1 MLCSFGSLWPLWPV
15 STTYGL
21 GKYVFI
27 RGTCKAHIVSC
38 HLSNTDEGAP
48 CRVSNT
54 TKKTFAKCQIKSPC
68 STFRVIYHTI
78 SRQTKSHNERKA
90 RRQANPDVTL
100 GMRLRFLPIPN
111 AASCWRMIP
120 PISHWNLAKA
130 VQASVIGTLLRHGEF
145 IYSCSNCKQ
154 SHSKILSMSM

>member
-1 MLCSFGSLWPLWPV
+1 MTAAGRSYAGAIPGVSYNTCSEPGSTWRIVPVSSSFIQFQASKKHLPPRCALWPLWPV

-111 AASCWRMIP
+111 AASC
-120 PISHWNLAKA
+120 
-130 VQASVIGTLLRHGEF
+130 
-145 IYSCSNCKQ
+145 
-154 SHSKILSMSM
+154 